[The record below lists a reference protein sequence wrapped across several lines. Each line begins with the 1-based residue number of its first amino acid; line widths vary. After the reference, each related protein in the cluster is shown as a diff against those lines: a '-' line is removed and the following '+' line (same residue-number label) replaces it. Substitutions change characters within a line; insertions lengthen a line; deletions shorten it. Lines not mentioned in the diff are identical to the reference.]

1 MLMPPV
7 TRRFAV
13 ILMAWLLVPGVSLA
27 QAVEADDTETIVSPG
42 PSRQGVLADTD
53 QAAQQIVDAT
63 NRFRQQEDLQA
74 VSIDPALGQ
83 AARDFAGYMAR
94 TNKYGHTADGQ
105 RPAERASQ
113 QGYEYCIVLENIAYQ
128 YSSAGFP
135 TDQLA
140 ARFVQGWKD
149 SPGHRKNMLDP
160 DVTQTGVGVAH
171 SEKSGVYYAVQM
183 FGRPE
188 SERFEF
194 QVVNRSGEE
203 VQYTIGERTIP
214 LPPRATVTHQR
225 CRPSQ
230 LTFQGSD
237 DSQPQPVTVK
247 PQPGS
252 KLIIQRGPSGELQV
266 IRQ

>member
-7 TRRFAV
+7 TRRIAV

-27 QAVEADDTETIVSPG
+27 QAVEEDDAETIVSAG
-42 PSRQGVLADTD
+42 RSRQRVRADTD

-63 NRFRQQEDLQA
+63 NRFRKQEGLQA
-74 VSIDPALGQ
+74 VSIDPELAQ

-113 QGYEYCIVLENIAYQ
+113 HGYEYCIVLENIAYQ

-140 ARFVQGWKD
+140 TRFVQGWKD

-171 SEKSGVYYAVQM
+171 SEESGVYYAVQM
-183 FGRPE
+183 FGRPQ

-194 QVVNRSGEE
+194 QVVNRSDETVE
-203 VQYTIGERTIP
+203 YTIGKRTIP

-230 LTFQGSD
+230 LIFQGSD
-237 DSQPQPVTVK
+237 DSKPQPAKVN
-247 PQPGS
+247 PEPGS
-252 KLIIQRGPSGELQV
+252 KLIVQRGPSGELQV
-266 IRQ
+266 IGQ